1 MKDNFTLLDP
11 IQVEGKCAVIT
22 GKDKDVKAT
31 QFRGSDE
38 TPAGSLHKDHVRI
51 ADDWPPER
59 RRGVQNSKG
68 DEGTT
73 LIVPR
78 VVVAEQWLCL
88 LLGMI
93 CGVCGLFMKYN
104 QDSPIAYS
112 RWLGPAYGPILRF
125 TAIACFVAGAVLVRC
140 GLASPD
146 QSLASI
152 DQKPLRSI
160 RANLAPAFES
170 IL

>member
-1 MKDNFTLLDP
+1 MKANSTLLDP
-11 IQVEGKCAVIT
+11 IQVDGKYAVMT
-22 GKDKDVKAT
+22 GEDTDVKAT

-51 ADDWPPER
+51 ADVWPPER

-88 LLGMI
+88 RH
-93 CGVCGLFMKYN
+93 
-104 QDSPIAYS
+104 D
-112 RWLGPAYGPILRF
+112 LR
-125 TAIACFVAGAVLVRC
+125 R
-140 GLASPD
+140 
-146 QSLASI
+146 
-152 DQKPLRSI
+152 LRSLYEI
-160 RANLAPAFES
+160 QPGLS
-170 IL
+170 HCV

>member
-1 MKDNFTLLDP
+1 M
-11 IQVEGKCAVIT
+11 T
-22 GKDKDVKAT
+22 GDDTDVKAT

-38 TPAGSLHKDHVRI
+38 TPAGSLHKDYVRI
-51 ADDWPPER
+51 ADDWTAER
-59 RRGVQNSKG
+59 RRGVQNSKR

-104 QDSPIAYS
+104 QDSPFAYI
-112 RWLGPAYGPILRF
+112 RWLGPAHEPILRF
-125 TAIACFVAGAVLVRC
+125 TAIACFVVGAR
-140 GLASPD
+140 
-146 QSLASI
+146 
-152 DQKPLRSI
+152 
-160 RANLAPAFES
+160 F
-170 IL
+170 